1 MKKVIN
7 YGTKFKFEWAE
18 GKRSETDKYV
28 GKELCFQEFIYII
41 TKRHHEIASRNITE
55 GFYGTYDKHKCWIKY
70 DENSDW
76 EILDRLD
83 LGNDEDFVYIRKMIM
98 DNFTP
103 DVELYWSDAV
113 REGAELWELRENE
126 ADGLTEAERNWLK
139 YEKVR
144 LSGEYNMITEAGS
157 AMYKANLD
165 KDEYVDVMNN
175 YSELRDQVIEKLGE
189 EKVKELT
196 EEA

>member
-1 MKKVIN
+1 MRKIN

-18 GKRSETDKYV
+18 GNRSETDKYV

-55 GFYGTYDKHKCWIKY
+55 GFYGTYDKHKCWVKY
-70 DENSDW
+70 DDDSDW

-103 DVELYWSDAV
+103 DVELYWSEV
-113 REGAELWELRENE
+113 VQEGAELWELRENE
-126 ADGLTEAERNWLK
+126 ADGITEAERNWLK

-144 LSGEYNMITEAGS
+144 LSGEYNMITEAGF

-165 KDEYVDVMNN
+165 RDEYVDVMHN
-175 YSELRDQVIEKLGE
+175 YSDLKKQVIEKLGE
-189 EKVKELT
+189 EKVKKLT
-196 EEA
+196 EEE

>member
-1 MKKVIN
+1 MSKVIN

-18 GKRSETDKYV
+18 GKRSETDEYV

-70 DENSDW
+70 DDDSDW

-103 DVELYWSDAV
+103 DVELYWSEV
-113 REGAELWELRENE
+113 VQEGAELWELRENE
-126 ADGLTEAERNWLK
+126 ADGITEAERNWLK

-175 YSELRDQVIEKLGE
+175 YSDLKKQVIEKLGE
-189 EKVKELT
+189 EKVKKLT
-196 EEA
+196 EEE

>member
-1 MKKVIN
+1 MGKVIN

-55 GFYGTYDKHKCWIKY
+55 GFYGTYDKHKCWVKY
-70 DENSDW
+70 DDDSDW

-103 DVELYWSDAV
+103 DVELYWSDV
-113 REGAELWELRENE
+113 VQEGAELWELRE
-126 ADGLTEAERNWLK
+126 DGLEDLPKRLKDWIK
-139 YEKVR
+139 YERVR
-144 LSGEYNMITEAGS
+144 MSGEYNMITEAGY
-157 AMYKANLD
+157 AMYKANLSPED
-165 KDEYVDVMNN
+165 YRAVQNRYTD
-175 YSELRDQVIEKLGE
+175 LGE
-189 EKVKELT
+189 EAIEKIGRDKIKELT
-196 EEA
+196 EEK

>member
-1 MKKVIN
+1 MRKIN

-18 GKRSETDKYV
+18 GNRSETDKYV

-55 GFYGTYDKHKCWIKY
+55 GFYGTYDKHKCWVKY
-70 DENSDW
+70 DDDSDW

-103 DVELYWSDAV
+103 DVELYWSEV
-113 REGAELWELRENE
+113 VQEGAELWELRENE
-126 ADGLTEAERNWLK
+126 ADGITEAERNWLK

-144 LSGEYNMITEAGS
+144 LSGEYNMITEAGF

-165 KDEYVDVMNN
+165 RDEYVDVMHN
-175 YSELRDQVIEKLGE
+175 YSELKKQVIEKLGE
-189 EKVKELT
+189 EKVKKLT
-196 EEA
+196 EEE

>member
-1 MKKVIN
+1 MKKTIN

-18 GKRSETDKYV
+18 GNRSETDKYV

-55 GFYGTYDKHKCWIKY
+55 GFYGTYDKHKCWVKY
-70 DENSDW
+70 DDDSDW

-103 DVELYWSDAV
+103 DVELYWSEV
-113 REGAELWELRENE
+113 VQEGAELWELRENE
-126 ADGLTEAERNWLK
+126 ADGITEAERNWLK

-144 LSGEYNMITEAGS
+144 LSGEYNMITEAGF

-165 KDEYVDVMNN
+165 KDEYVDVMHN
-175 YSELRDQVIEKLGE
+175 YSDLKKQVIEKLGE
-189 EKVKELT
+189 EKVKQLT

>member
-1 MKKVIN
+1 MRKVIN

-18 GKRSETDKYV
+18 GNRSETDKYV

-55 GFYGTYDKHKCWIKY
+55 GFYGTYDKHKCWVKY
-70 DENSDW
+70 DDDSDW

-103 DVELYWSDAV
+103 DVELYWSDVV
-113 REGAELWELRENE
+113 REGAELWELRE
-126 ADGLTEAERNWLK
+126 DGLGDLPKRLKDWIK
-139 YEKVR
+139 YERVR
-144 LSGEYNMITEAGS
+144 MSGEYNMITEAGF
-157 AMYKANLD
+157 AMYKANLSAE
-165 KDEYVDVMNN
+165 EYRAVQNHYMDLA
-175 YSELRDQVIEKLGE
+175 EEAIEKIGRDKIKELVE
-189 EKVKELT
+189 EK
-196 EEA
+196 